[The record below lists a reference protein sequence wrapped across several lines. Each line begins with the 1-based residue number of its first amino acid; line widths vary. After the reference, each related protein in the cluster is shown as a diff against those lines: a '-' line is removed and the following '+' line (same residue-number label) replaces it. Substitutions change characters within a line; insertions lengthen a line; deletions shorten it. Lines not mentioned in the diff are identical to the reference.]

1 MIPEVGKVP
10 GVGLQERVM
19 SIRRRRTHG
28 VAGLRR
34 RRTHSAAGLEH
45 GWVATELG
53 QRNTRIRDGH
63 CSVAEYLPHGPWV

>member
-1 MIPEVGKVP
+1 MIPEVGRVP

-34 RRTHSAAGLEH
+34 RRTHSVAGLEH

-53 QRNTRIRDGH
+53 QFKEKHKDQRWALL
-63 CSVAEYLPHGPWV
+63 SS